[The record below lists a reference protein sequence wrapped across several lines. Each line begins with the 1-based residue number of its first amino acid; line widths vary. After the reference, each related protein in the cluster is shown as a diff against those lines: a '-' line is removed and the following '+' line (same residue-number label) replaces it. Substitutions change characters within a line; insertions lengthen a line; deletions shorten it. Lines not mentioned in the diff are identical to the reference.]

1 MVCKAA
7 AWDGLKWFEAQ
18 DIPQLNTSEGRRIGD
33 AIWRAQM
40 RSQIGTCRHAGEVMI
55 DLLKAFEYVSRQMLA
70 GLGARR
76 GYPTHVIAASLA
88 TYGFKRRLVYKE
100 YVSKELWPRRGITR
114 DSGDLW
120 LVCSDLRHQIFEQ
133 FTQVIFGVHVDD
145 LTYSTDGED
154 QDTVVD
160 ILQQVHVKLQDRM
173 REQVELM
180 VAHPKTTA
188 VGSSEEVAN
197 KLAQAIGIPKGVLM

>member
-1 MVCKAA
+1 M
-7 AWDGLKWFEAQ
+7 
-18 DIPQLNTSEGRRIGD
+18 
-33 AIWRAQM
+33 M
-40 RSQIGTCRHAGEVMI
+40 SQIGTCRHAGEVMI
-55 DLLKAFEYVSRQMLA
+55 DLLKAFEYVSRQRLA
-70 GLGARR
+70 GRGARR

-100 YVSKELWPRRGITR
+100 YVSKELWPRRGITA
-114 DSGDLW
+114 DSPFATGDLW

-133 FTQVIFGVHVDD
+133 FTQVIFGVHVDHRS
-145 LTYSTDGED
+145 YSTDGED

-197 KLAQAIGIPKGVLM
+197 KLARAIGIPKRRVDVKKAGC